1 MCRSA
6 SPALKIVHLI
16 VILDAAD
23 LIAGMGGQDI
33 TRRLLDVFL
42 LNTKLGGFISR
53 RRNGNEDVSS

>member
-1 MCRSA
+1 M
-6 SPALKIVHLI
+6 HLI
-16 VILDAAD
+16 VILDATD
-23 LIAGMGGQDI
+23 LIEGMGGQDI